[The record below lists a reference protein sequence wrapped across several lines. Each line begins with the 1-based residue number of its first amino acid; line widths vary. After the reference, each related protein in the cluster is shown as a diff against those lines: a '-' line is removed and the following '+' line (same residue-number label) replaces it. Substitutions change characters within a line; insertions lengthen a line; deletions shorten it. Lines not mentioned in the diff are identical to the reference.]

1 MTLASPTGSGDSYA
15 SVRSFCGD
23 LAALVSRNRDTE
35 QTVQAVKDR
44 LAELVKRSPD
54 LPEQVCQTGRDHYA
68 RHLLYRDQSGRFEV
82 VVMAWA
88 PGQET
93 PVHDHA
99 GIWCVEGVARGRIEV
114 TRYDM
119 APPPAG
125 TPPTGPAPRPDA
137 LRLEQLEIIRAGLGE
152 CGALIPPV
160 EYHKIA
166 NRSDRLALT
175 IHVYGGLMRECRI
188 FEPQPDGA
196 WFAQT
201 HPLTFE
207 RPEPA
212 L

>member
-1 MTLASPTGSGDSYA
+1 MTPTTHHGSHDPYS
-15 SVRSFCGD
+15 SVRSFCGE
-23 LAALVSRNRDTE
+23 LADVVARNRDTGE
-35 QTVQAVKDR
+35 TVQTVKDG
-44 LAELVKRSPD
+44 LADLIRRSPE
-54 LPEQVCQTGRDHYA
+54 LPDQVCRAGTDHYA
-68 RHLLYRDQSGRFEV
+68 RHLLYRDRSERFEV

-119 APPPAG
+119 ARNA
-125 TPPTGPAPRPDA
+125 RPEST
-137 LRLEQLEIIRAGLGE
+137 RLEQLEIIRAGLGE

-160 EYHKIA
+160 EYHKIS
-166 NRSDRLALT
+166 NPFDHLALT
-175 IHVYGGLMRECRI
+175 IHVYGGLMRQCRI
-188 FEPQPDGA
+188 FEPQPDGE
-196 WFAQT
+196 WIVQT
-201 HPLTFE
+201 HPLAFE

>member
-1 MTLASPTGSGDSYA
+1 MTLTTRPHADDPYS
-15 SVRSFCGD
+15 SVRSFCGELAD
-23 LAALVSRNRDTE
+23 LVGSNRDTG
-35 QTVQAVKDR
+35 QTVQSVKNR
-44 LAELVKRSPD
+44 LADLIRRSPE
-54 LPEQVCQTGRDHYA
+54 LPEQVCQAGRDHYA
-68 RHLLYRDQSGRFEV
+68 RHLLYRDHSERFEV

-119 APPPAG
+119 ARTAG
-125 TPPTGPAPRPDA
+125 SETT
-137 LRLEQLEIIRAGLGE
+137 RLEQLEIIRAGLGE

-166 NRSDRLALT
+166 NPFDRLALT

-188 FEPQPDGA
+188 FEPRPDGE
-196 WFAQT
+196 WIAQT
-201 HPLTFE
+201 HPLAFE

>member
-1 MTLASPTGSGDSYA
+1 MTLTPRAVSDDHYSA
-15 SVRSFCGD
+15 MRSFCGE
-23 LAALVSRNRDTE
+23 LAGLMDQGKETE
-35 QTVQAVKDR
+35 NVVMAVKDR
-44 LAELVKRSPD
+44 LADLIRRAPE
-54 LPEQVCQTGRDHYA
+54 LPEQVCQTGSDHYA
-68 RHLLYRDQSGRFEV
+68 RHLLYRDGSGRFEV

-114 TRYDM
+114 TRYDL
-119 APPPAG
+119 AHDAG
-125 TPPTGPAPRPDA
+125 EGT
-137 LRLEQLEIIRAGLGE
+137 RLEQLEIIRAGLGE

-166 NRSDRLALT
+166 NPFDHLALT

-188 FEPQPDGA
+188 FEPRPDGA
-196 WFAQT
+196 WVVQT
-201 HPLTFE
+201 HPLSFE

>member
-1 MTLASPTGSGDSYA
+1 MTLATSPPSGDHYSA
-15 SVRSFCGD
+15 VRSFCRD
-23 LAALVSRNRDTE
+23 LSDLMGGSMGTE
-35 QTVQAVKDR
+35 HIVMTVKAR
-44 LAELVKRSPD
+44 LAELISHAPE
-54 LPEQVCQTGRDHYA
+54 LPEEVCQTGSNHYA
-68 RHLLYRDQSGRFEV
+68 RHLLYRDGSGRFEV

-114 TRYDM
+114 TRYDLDHD
-119 APPPAG
+119 AG
-125 TPPTGPAPRPDA
+125 PGTT
-137 LRLEQLEIIRAGLGE
+137 RLEQLEIIRAGLGE

-166 NRSDRLALT
+166 NPFDLLALT

-188 FEPQPDGA
+188 FEPRPDGA
-196 WFAQT
+196 WVVQR
-201 HPLTFE
+201 HPLSFE

>member
-1 MTLASPTGSGDSYA
+1 MTLTTRTTDADHYS
-15 SVRSFCGD
+15 SVRSFCSELAD
-23 LAALVSRNRDTE
+23 LVGRNMKTTD
-35 QTVQAVKDR
+35 TVQAVKDR
-44 LAELVKRSPD
+44 LADLIRRSPE
-54 LPEQVCQTGRDHYA
+54 LPEQVCQAGSDHYA
-68 RHLLYRDQSGRFEV
+68 RHLLYRDRSGRFEV

-119 APPPAG
+119 ARSAPG
-125 TPPTGPAPRPDA
+125 TT
-137 LRLEQLEIIRAGLGE
+137 RLEQLEIIRAGLGE

-166 NRSDRLALT
+166 NPFDRLALT

-188 FEPQPDGA
+188 FEPRPDGA
-196 WFAQT
+196 WIAET
-201 HPLTFE
+201 HPLGFE